1 MARGRVFAA
10 TSNPGKLEEF
20 RSLLAELSIEVLSLA
35 GRPPVTFPEE
45 GTEYEANAIAKA
57 RAVAEELG
65 EWALADDSG
74 LEVDALGGAPGPLS
88 ARYGGPGL
96 DDSGRVARLLAA
108 LEEFPQALERGARFV
123 CVVALVG
130 PGGEQTI
137 ARGEC
142 SGQILNGVRGDEGF
156 GYDPVFQP
164 QGFDGSMAEL
174 GPEVKDQISHRA
186 RAFAQLEAALAEIPG
201 ASG

>member
-1 MARGRVFAA
+1 VGRGRVFAA
-10 TSNPGKLEEF
+10 TSNPGKFEEF
-20 RSLLAELSIEVLSLA
+20 RSLLAGLSVEVLSLA
-35 GRPPVTFPEE
+35 DQPPVVFPEE
-45 GTEYEANAIAKA
+45 GTEYEANAVAKA
-57 RAVAEELG
+57 RAVAEALG

-96 DDSGRVARLLAA
+96 DDSGRVVRLLGA
-108 LEEFPQALERGARFV
+108 LEDFPQAQARGARFV

-130 PGGEQTI
+130 PGGEQAI

-142 SGQILNGVRGDEGF
+142 AGRILASVRGDEGF

-164 QGFDGSMAEL
+164 QGFEGSMAEL

-186 RAFAQLEAALAEIPG
+186 RAFAELAPALAEIPV
-201 ASG
+201 ASD